1 MPSFWRRPSERPVAE
16 DTPSGDSV
24 EARAYRRGFRQ
35 KSRRDDYALDLF
47 EKARTVLA
55 TDPERLGA
63 ILGELARLYNPVVNE
78 PIVDLDSRTEIM
90 RLVAAGR
97 VKDAEERLDRR
108 YHLYAPLDD
117 AERQAP
123 GGGAG

>member
-1 MPSFWRRPSERPVAE
+1 MGAE
-16 DTPSGDSV
+16 EIPSGDSV
-24 EARAYRRGFRQ
+24 ETRAYRRGFKQ

-47 EKARTVLA
+47 EEARATLA
-55 TDPERLGA
+55 SDPERLA
-63 ILGELARLYNPVVNE
+63 VILGELARLYNPVVNE
-78 PIVDLDSRTEIM
+78 PIVDLASRTEIM

-97 VKDAEERLDRR
+97 LKEAEERLDRR

-123 GGGAG
+123 GGGAD